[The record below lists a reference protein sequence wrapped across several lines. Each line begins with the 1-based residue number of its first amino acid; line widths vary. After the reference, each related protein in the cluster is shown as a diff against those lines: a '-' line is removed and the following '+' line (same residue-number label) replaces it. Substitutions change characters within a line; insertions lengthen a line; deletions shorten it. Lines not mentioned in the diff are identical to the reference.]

1 MSDLAHIARYKR
13 GDYDMHIRPLSRP
26 VKAANINQII
36 TSLTSVFSAILTL
49 LEVLTTTANFIGT
62 VSEMIKGEEE

>member
-1 MSDLAHIARYKR
+1 
-13 GDYDMHIRPLSRP
+13 MHIRPLSRP